1 MVTKRQIEKTT
12 VYPLFSLFTQFSAVA
27 MSIRYSAGC
36 DYLGEMRNYW
46 EDGTLRISHRQDRRI
61 TDTKKLTARCVV
73 KCEDS
78 LWTVRGIR
86 QLNFKVMRQHL
97 LYKVTETLEQRRN
110 IPVPKPESLPPW
122 SSYQRDTG
130 DILYKTVQN
139 SLW

>member
-61 TDTKKLTARCVV
+61 TDTKKANGKVCC
-73 KCEDS
+73 K
-78 LWTVRGIR
+78 VRGFT
-86 QLNFKVMRQHL
+86 LNR
-97 LYKVTETLEQRRN
+97 
-110 IPVPKPESLPPW
+110 PW
-122 SSYQRDTG
+122 YSSTKLQGHATTFTVQGNRDTRAKKKHSCP
-130 DILYKTVQN
+130 KTRITATVIQ
-139 SLW
+139 LPKRYG